1 MKLTKEQL
9 KAYAV
14 DALKGKIDAVGKADH
29 MLSLI
34 DSFEKMHAFMARQ
47 LLVTEQEKIK
57 EAIEKELP
65 SKVVLKDEEVSQVLR
80 ISLKTLFNRRAS
92 QPETLPPAFRS
103 VGSKKWSTLRDDLVQ
118 WLAQEKYQSM
128 KVRIHRC
135 L

>member
-47 LLVTEQEKIK
+47 LLVAEQEKIK

-80 ISLKTLFNRRAS
+80 ISLKTLFNRRA
-92 QPETLPPAFRS
+92 
-103 VGSKKWSTLRDDLVQ
+103 
-118 WLAQEKYQSM
+118 
-128 KVRIHRC
+128 
-135 L
+135 